1 MPGKSVIPTGL
12 PCRTSHSSARVAF
25 PLAFLGSF
33 PPKESSSVELLSALC
48 CGFLALTSQALSILH
63 SGYFKRGSFVTKTG
77 SCSCRRNKS
86 PFDSFSALFPQLL
99 VISKSEAYPF
109 SCLMSLVSFI
119 YENTAAAAAK
129 SLQSCVRL
137 CATPETAAHQAP
149 PYPGFS
155 RQECWSG
162 LPFPS
167 PVHANKVTQSYQ
179 TLATPW
185 LQPSLPAPTRGR
197 GHTPSSSLVLGPPP
211 ARPTSQTPTG
221 SSGLHPLP
229 QLKRVEPS
237 CGGAWGQPL
246 RGPLHP
252 SAACRLGNGLGV
264 RVAS

>member
-1 MPGKSVIPTGL
+1 MALFSAFFSFNSPRCLHSRPLAGVCWLRERGPPACSSGSALCQGRRGREEMPGKSVIPTGL

-155 RQECWSG
+155 RREHWSG

-167 PVHANKVTQSYQ
+167 PVHESEKWKWSRSVVSD
-179 TLATPW
+179 
-185 LQPSLPAPTRGR
+185 
-197 GHTPSSSLVLGPPP
+197 SSDPMDCSPP
-211 ARPTSQTPTG
+211 G
-221 SSGLHPLP
+221 SSVHGIF
-229 QLKRVEPS
+229 
-237 CGGAWGQPL
+237 
-246 RGPLHP
+246 
-252 SAACRLGNGLGV
+252 
-264 RVAS
+264 

>member
-1 MPGKSVIPTGL
+1 MLGERVQGALDRWAYLWLQGVQVTCGDWWPLVPTDMDNGQL
-12 PCRTSHSSARVAF
+12 GAAHRRQGPATGRAAGGREGASGAF
-25 PLAFLGSF
+25 FSLLLL
-33 PPKESSSVELLSALC
+33 LLS
-48 CGFLALTSQALSILH
+48 
-63 SGYFKRGSFVTKTG
+63 
-77 SCSCRRNKS
+77 
-86 PFDSFSALFPQLL
+86 
-99 VISKSEAYPF
+99 PF
-109 SCLMSLVSFI
+109 SR
-119 YENTAAAAAK
+119 
-129 SLQSCVRL
+129 VRL